1 MTAPTGRGVTVP
13 LVHLSKDDVEHGML
27 GERQKTWADGF
38 PNDPYVENP
47 VVYK

>member
-1 MTAPTGRGVTVP
+1 MSED
-13 LVHLSKDDVEHGML
+13 LVYLIHPFSCFILDDLEHGLL
-27 GERQKTWADGF
+27 GERQKTWVDGF